1 MIVKEFHNKIIECID
16 LIEQKETT
24 PIKKAAK
31 VLFDTFLKDGIVHI
45 FATGHSHMFAEEL
58 FYRAGGLVPIDPV
71 LVPILMQHEGPIR
84 STKMER
90 LTGLAQN
97 IYDSIDKK
105 EDEPFIIVSNSG
117 INCVPVEMAELAK
130 KDGRTVIAVTS
141 VKASFSS
148 TPRTISQKRLCE
160 VADIIIDNHIPMG
173 DGVIESEYGK
183 IGAASSIIGSYIAQ
197 SLVLEVINLYQ
208 EKGMIPPIYQSA
220 NTIGGDEHNKH
231 LYEKYQKR
239 IRMLY

>member
-1 MIVKEFHNKIIECID
+1 MIVKEFHDKIIEQID

-24 PIKKAAK
+24 HIRKAAK

-58 FYRAGGLVPIDPV
+58 FYRAGGLVQIDPV
-71 LVPILMQHEGPIR
+71 LVPVLMQHEGPIR
-84 STKMER
+84 STQMER

-130 KDGRTVIAVTS
+130 KMEEWLL
-141 VKASFSS
+141 
-148 TPRTISQKRLCE
+148 RLQ
-160 VADIIIDNHIPMG
+160 V
-173 DGVIESEYGK
+173 
-183 IGAASSIIGSYIAQ
+183 
-197 SLVLEVINLYQ
+197 
-208 EKGMIPPIYQSA
+208 
-220 NTIGGDEHNKH
+220 
-231 LYEKYQKR
+231 
-239 IRMLY
+239 